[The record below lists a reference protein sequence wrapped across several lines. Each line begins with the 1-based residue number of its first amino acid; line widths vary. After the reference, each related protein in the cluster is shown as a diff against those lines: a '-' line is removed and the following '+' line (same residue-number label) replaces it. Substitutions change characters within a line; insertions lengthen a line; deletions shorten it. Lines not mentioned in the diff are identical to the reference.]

1 LPSRKKDDHCQ
12 WWVKG
17 ECYEP
22 AIRIIERRKQKPTD
36 PDYNIGQLR
45 VCWRHLD
52 EASRTHKGYPY
63 DVGLIIPCDYD
74 ESCLED
80 ASVKLFLASLED
92 EKSLGNPGNYCDSHA
107 KVIRK
112 THIVNKE
119 EKLLT
124 SSRTDYIR

>member
-1 LPSRKKDDHCQ
+1 MPNRNKEDHCQ

-22 AIRIIERRKQKPTD
+22 AIRIIERRKEKPTD

-45 VCWRHLD
+45 VCWRHLQ
-52 EASRTHKGYPY
+52 EASYSYPY

-74 ESCLED
+74 ESCLKD
-80 ASVKLFLASLED
+80 AAVKLFLASLED
-92 EKSLGNPGNYCDSHA
+92 EESLNNPANYCDSHA
-107 KVIRK
+107 EAIRR

-124 SSRTDYIR
+124 SSRKAY